1 LGKVFLGNHWLLWVE
16 DVRSAM
22 TNYTVN
28 VSGMTCDHCV
38 RAVKEELG
46 GLRGVTEVGVELNP
60 EGDSVVTVSSSVE
73 LAEADFSA
81 ALDEAGYAMVGG
93 PQAS

>member
-1 LGKVFLGNHWLLWVE
+1 
-16 DVRSAM
+16 
-22 TNYTVN
+22 
-28 VSGMTCDHCV
+28 
-38 RAVKEELG
+38 
-46 GLRGVTEVGVELNP
+46 VTEVGVELNP